1 MCLQPDATVQQD
13 GTCRSPILL
22 CCTLLTVLDVMFV
35 RHTFLACS
43 RCGWDCEVD
52 GYDDDSQP
60 LPRFKAKFDAF
71 VAILKAGRAP
81 AWEKDK

>member
-1 MCLQPDATVQQD
+1 
-13 GTCRSPILL
+13 
-22 CCTLLTVLDVMFV
+22 MFV
-35 RHTFLACS
+35 CCPFPAA

-81 AWEKDK
+81 AWEKEK